1 MIKYQELL
9 QKKNKIKKRL
19 AEKMLRY
26 RGVIHESSLSEIR
39 DQEMKVLRVHLE
51 TIERELLELRK
62 S

>member
-1 MIKYQELL
+1 
-9 QKKNKIKKRL
+9 
-19 AEKMLRY
+19 MLRY